1 MFFSGMFETTGGV
14 TRLTHTGTHANSDA
28 RLTQE
33 GIQFG
38 YQVQILRHGGAYSA
52 YQCKTDILTIVAPKL
67 AAYLVANV

>member
-14 TRLTHTGTHANSDA
+14 TRLTHSGTHSDA
-28 RLTQE
+28 RLAPE